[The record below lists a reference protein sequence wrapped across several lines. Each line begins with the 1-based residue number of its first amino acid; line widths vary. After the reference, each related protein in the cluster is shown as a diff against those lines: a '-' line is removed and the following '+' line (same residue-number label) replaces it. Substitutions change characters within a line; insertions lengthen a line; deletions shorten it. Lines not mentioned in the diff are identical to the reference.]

1 MNKEAIKPGR
11 PLRPQKLSSISMQT
25 PGLNPSELPALFP
38 SLRACTAAT
47 RIRMLL
53 AIGSTAKTTKRQKLN
68 LQQFARLKLNPAEFP
83 TARLGCPTII
93 QPCHKNTH
101 SVEAISVFLWP
112 ESKMSS
118 PGTDSTS
125 KSLSSETGMENQLVL
140 SESPEKDEE
149 NPFTVPPD
157 IDIFSI
163 RDKEIKKAK
172 AERERMKTMKIHEKI
187 TYSSKIKAKPKELKK
202 ALQKEEKEESR
213 NQATDEERSKTP
225 EKILS
230 SKAIKRDY
238 PQVKMFHEYINNER
252 DIFLLKYDMAVKQEE
267 IQKLKKIIKNEERKL
282 EKAENYLEKE
292 ATMFEEFLKENHKTY
307 FQALK
312 IAEKETAA
320 KTKKISEVR
329 LITSQIEKLQS
340 DITRLKTTLEEYK
353 MYRDFLYQ
361 LSPKE
366 WQKENRKKR
375 TKEKD
380 LETASKADEEIA
392 SPPATAEQGQGLTD
406 TTSPYGTSYTDVPSS
421 LLSSRNLEF
430 CSLHEIRPQLRN
442 FLKPL
447 STGII
452 SSLEDAESET
462 SLDEDEEPKL
472 YFTDPQQLLSVFME
486 MKDENLSLIQNAQE
500 IEENLAKVQHTFIT
514 THESTE
520 EQLAEL
526 KQQMVTLK
534 SSVAKEEQR
543 VADLKLKV
551 QLFSSAEH
559 KVDDQDKML
568 TSLNEKVLK
577 VYWDCTGKNETNL
590 QTIQIL
596 MVIEKQLN
604 DLLDSLERIPP
615 AKRERVEKAKRKER
629 MTRLREEKLRLQK
642 EQQEE
647 RSQRAL
653 ERSLARSLAST
664 EKKSSRR
671 LMFRSNPPVRKEK
684 KKHKQEQI
692 DKEKEEYLYYF
703 T

>member
-1 MNKEAIKPGR
+1 
-11 PLRPQKLSSISMQT
+11 
-25 PGLNPSELPALFP
+25 
-38 SLRACTAAT
+38 
-47 RIRMLL
+47 
-53 AIGSTAKTTKRQKLN
+53 
-68 LQQFARLKLNPAEFP
+68 
-83 TARLGCPTII
+83 
-93 QPCHKNTH
+93 
-101 SVEAISVFLWP
+101 
-112 ESKMSS
+112 
-118 PGTDSTS
+118 
-125 KSLSSETGMENQLVL
+125 
-140 SESPEKDEE
+140 

-213 NQATDEERSKTP
+213 NQATVEERSKTP

-366 WQKENRKKR
+366 WQKENRKKH

-392 SPPATAEQGQGLTD
+392 SPPTTAEQATANNSVHDSLTR
-406 TTSPYGTSYTDVPSS
+406 SPLNYHFFGGGPTYKMVFSFF
-421 LLSSRNLEF
+421 R
-430 CSLHEIRPQLRN
+430 
-442 FLKPL
+442 
-447 STGII
+447 

-514 THESTE
+514 THESTLGSSRGVICCRDALYQITSFLFLPRE

-653 ERSLARSLAST
+653 ERS
-664 EKKSSRR
+664 
-671 LMFRSNPPVRKEK
+671 
-684 KKHKQEQI
+684 
-692 DKEKEEYLYYF
+692 
-703 T
+703 